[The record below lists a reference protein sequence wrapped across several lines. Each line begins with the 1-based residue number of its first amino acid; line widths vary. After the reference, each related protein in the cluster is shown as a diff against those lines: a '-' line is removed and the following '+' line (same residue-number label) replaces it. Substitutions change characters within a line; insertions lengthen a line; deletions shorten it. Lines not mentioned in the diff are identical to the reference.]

1 VTRVPSIELPDE
13 FGQYRTAKQLPVSTM
28 VCSYSRWLSTL
39 MIPSR
44 AAGDLFGGWWSPVR
58 GTLV

>member
-1 VTRVPSIELPDE
+1 VTCVPSIELPDE

-44 AAGDLFGGWWSPVR
+44 AAGDLFAG
-58 GTLV
+58 